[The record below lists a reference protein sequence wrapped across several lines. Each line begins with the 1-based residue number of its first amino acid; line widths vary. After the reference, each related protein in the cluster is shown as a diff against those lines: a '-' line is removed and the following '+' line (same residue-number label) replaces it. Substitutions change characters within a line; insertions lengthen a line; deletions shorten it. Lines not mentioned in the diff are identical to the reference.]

1 MKTGISA
8 GLLAHK
14 AQQVA
19 TLATCWL
26 VTRRDTTRYGFT
38 THVRDISTVPAPY
51 NGITFLA
58 RSAFTPSEI
67 GTRADL
73 SVDNLEVAG
82 ILSSLTITESDLLAG
97 RWDFATIEIFEVNYA
112 DLTQGVEK
120 KRFGTLGNVSRRG
133 GRFRAELRGLSQY
146 LQHPIGEVFQTTC
159 RAQLGDAR
167 CTVNLAGFTV
177 TGNVDTPNG
186 QIGFTDA
193 ARTEAAGWFDS
204 GLLTWTSGA
213 NNGLL
218 AHIRQHTAGGV
229 LTFAQPMPFAIVAGD
244 NYSLIAGCRKRAI
257 DDCKTKFSNIANF
270 RGEPYVVG
278 MDKLL
283 QIGRRA

>member
-14 AQQVA
+14 AAGVA
-19 TLATCWL
+19 TLATCWKI
-26 VTRRDTTRYGFT
+26 TRRDTTVYGFT
-38 THVRDISTVPAPY
+38 THVRDITGVPGY
-51 NGITFLA
+51 TGITFQS

-67 GTRADL
+67 GTRVDL
-73 SVDNLEVAG
+73 SVDNLELAG
-82 ILSSLTITESDLLAG
+82 ILSSLTITENDLIAG
-97 RWDFATIEIFEVNYA
+97 RWDFATVEVFDVNYN
-112 DLTQGVEK
+112 DLSQGVEK

-133 GRFRAELRGLSQY
+133 GGFRAELRGLNQY

-177 TGNVDTPNG
+177 TGSVTSVGG
-186 QIGFTDA
+186 QVAITDSGRA
-193 ARTEAAGWFDS
+193 EAAGYFDN
-204 GLLTWTSGA
+204 GILTFTSGA
-213 NNGLL
+213 NNGLQ
-218 AHIRQHTAGGV
+218 AHIRAHTSGGQ
-229 LTFAQPMPFAIVAGD
+229 LTFAQPLPFAIAGAD
-244 NYSLIAGCRKRAI
+244 TYSLVAGCRKRAI
-257 DDCKTKFSNIANF
+257 EDCKTKFNNLANF

-283 QIGRRA
+283 QIGRRG